1 MPTPGLPLI
10 VAVKSTEVPCV
21 IGPTGLDVTDV
32 VVVWLAEFTWITS
45 VPWLP
50 AKPGPPL

>member
-32 VVVWLAEFTWITS
+32 VVGWLTNRVS

-50 AKPGPPL
+50 TKPVPPL